1 MFPHLLH
8 IRGTGGLPSPPVPLL
23 LFSNPGILT
32 KPLIFGVA
40 PKRGSYFHKFKIQLT
55 FDSYDMSE
63 LDLFKWGKP

>member
-40 PKRGSYFHKFKIQLT
+40 PKR
-55 FDSYDMSE
+55 DSYDMSE